1 MGYCWYRCS
10 LESLHSF
17 FLCIVPVLER
27 TKASAWETKGRGY
40 GYFLEPDKD
49 RAVLLRPSVVKSFTI
64 LLSARMFIH
73 DFFIFTSGSW

>member
-1 MGYCWYRCS
+1 M
-10 LESLHSF
+10 
-17 FLCIVPVLER
+17 FLRVFAQLFSVYSPCAGKAR

-49 RAVLLRPSVVKSFTI
+49 RAVLLRPSVVKSFTT
-64 LLSARMFIH
+64 LLSARIFIH